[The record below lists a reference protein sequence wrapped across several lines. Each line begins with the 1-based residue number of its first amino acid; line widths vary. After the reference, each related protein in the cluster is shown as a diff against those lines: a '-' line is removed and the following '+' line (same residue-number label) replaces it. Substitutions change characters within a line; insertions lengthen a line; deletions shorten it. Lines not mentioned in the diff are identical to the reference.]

1 MRDLL
6 IKLLSLYKRWISPIL
21 GPRCRFYPSCSSYA
35 QQALARFGV
44 IAGSWMTITRLLRCN
59 PLFNGGY
66 DPLPSRFHWW
76 RGAPEEA
83 CDHSHKDPPHEP

>member
-1 MRDLL
+1 LRDLL

-59 PLFNGGY
+59 PLFNNGY
-66 DPLPSRFHWW
+66 DPLPSRFHW
-76 RGAPEEA
+76 
-83 CDHSHKDPPHEP
+83 